1 MVEKVAKDKKAACK
15 EHEAMAMQV
24 MEAREN
30 EAAAGNAAQQG
41 TTP

>member
-1 MVEKVAKDKKAACK
+1 MVEMVAKDKKAACK
-15 EHEAMAMQV
+15 ERRAMAMQV
-24 MEAREN
+24 TEACKN